1 MSYLHFVASEETV
14 ETIPMAA
21 RRPPRAV
28 FMAFGTNGDVHP
40 LVAVAAAL
48 ASDQCQYQVVIITHA
63 AHENLIVNLATQN
76 VSLIPISTPP
86 VISGIKDHWKSG
98 TVESSSRE
106 NFIGKEHRKK
116 CLTAMQKVFGD
127 GPTTDGDF
135 VVINFFALEG
145 WHLAE
150 FFRVR
155 CVVAAPYVVPYSA
168 PSSFEHR
175 FETELP
181 LLYSYLQEAP
191 VGKVCWKDVIHWMWP
206 LFTEEWGSWRSEF
219 LSLSP
224 CPFTDPVTGLPMWH
238 DREQSPLLLYGF
250 SKEVVECPAYW
261 PPSVHVCGFWFLPLE
276 WQFEC
281 YKCRELS
288 AAYRSTQLD
297 KKDGLCV
304 AHAGLQH
311 FLEISGSDS
320 WSPIFIGLS
329 SSGSMGFLQNP
340 QAFLRVIRGVLENT
354 DYRVLLFTANYEPL
368 IDAIQAINTETFGF
382 QQSTK
387 SSCNDG
393 TLLFGGRLFCFSG
406 TVQYRWL
413 FQRCQ
418 VVVHHGGS
426 GSTAAALYA
435 GTPQIVCPFIL
446 DQFYW
451 AEKMTWLG
459 VAPPPLKRSE
469 LLPDGDDEASIQN
482 AAISLSNAIKEALS
496 PEVRARAFEL
506 AARISAEDGIGEA
519 LKVLKQHIIFQSK
532 HEE

>member
-329 SSGSMGFLQNP
+329 SSGS
-340 QAFLRVIRGVLENT
+340 
-354 DYRVLLFTANYEPL
+354 
-368 IDAIQAINTETFGF
+368 
-382 QQSTK
+382 
-387 SSCNDG
+387 
-393 TLLFGGRLFCFSG
+393 